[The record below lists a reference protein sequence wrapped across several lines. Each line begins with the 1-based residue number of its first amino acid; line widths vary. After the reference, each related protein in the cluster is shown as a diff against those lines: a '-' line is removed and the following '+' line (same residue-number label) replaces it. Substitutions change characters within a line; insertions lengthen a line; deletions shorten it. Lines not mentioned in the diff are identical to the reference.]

1 MSTPSHQALED
12 ALAVSIR
19 MLGSAEAGDWD
30 ALDALD
36 AERGALLALGHPDD
50 ARSGELLAELIAC
63 NGRIQAAVGHARVA
77 VQNALSESR
86 QRYRAVSA
94 YLVSARD

>member
-1 MSTPSHQALED
+1 MSTPSHQPLED
-12 ALAVSIR
+12 ALAISVR
-19 MLGSAEAGDWD
+19 MLASAGAGDWD

-36 AERGALLALGHPDD
+36 GERSALLALGHPDD

-63 NGRIQAAVGHARVA
+63 NGHIQAAVGHARTE
-77 VQNALSESR
+77 VQNALGENR
-86 QRYRAVSA
+86 QRHRAVSA

>member
-1 MSTPSHQALED
+1 MSALGHQALED
-12 ALAVSIR
+12 ALAASVR
-19 MLGSAEAGDWD
+19 MLEVAEAGDWNT
-30 ALDALD
+30 LDVLE

-63 NGRIQAAVGHARVA
+63 NGRIEACVGEARLG
-77 VQNALSESR
+77 VQNELGESR
-86 QRYRAVSA
+86 QRHRALSA